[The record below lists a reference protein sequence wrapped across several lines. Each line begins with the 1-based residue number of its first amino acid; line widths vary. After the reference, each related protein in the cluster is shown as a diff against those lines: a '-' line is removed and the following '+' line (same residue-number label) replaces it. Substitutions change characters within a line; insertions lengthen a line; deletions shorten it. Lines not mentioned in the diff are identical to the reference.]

1 MTIGAL
7 IMLVVLP
14 AFGGLL
20 LWLTSRLEEHVAETA
35 TPAVVEADPPLEA
48 GARAA

>member
-7 IMLVVLP
+7 ITLVLFP
-14 AFGGLL
+14 GFGGLL

-35 TPAVVEADPPLEA
+35 TPAVVEAEPPPLEA
-48 GARAA
+48 RTA